1 MMPLKEKFMALFSR
15 FVPVVKPF
23 LEGLHAALDGMAEF
37 LDQFE
42 PETLRMVGK
51 FVGGFAGLFVAF
63 KMLGPAIAVLKS
75 LGAGLGLIAPAAAP
89 ATAGLIGLGQAV
101 GAFFRAIATPQ
112 ALLGIAAVTAA
123 IMGIVYAIGL
133 YNELSSKEDEAK
145 ARQAEANVALAE
157 SFKDIGTNLEVL
169 SMSTFETPIAGLQ
182 AMAQALGQFEDVS
195 VDARATLT
203 NLALISAG
211 KAADSASN
219 AKIVAA
225 GAATINN
232 NINNS
237 FAPTMTL
244 EIDGQE
250 FKAMVKDIQYN
261 TANATG

>member
-1 MMPLKEKFMALFSR
+1 
-15 FVPVVKPF
+15 
-23 LEGLHAALDGMAEF
+23 
-37 LDQFE
+37 
-42 PETLRMVGK
+42 
-51 FVGGFAGLFVAF
+51 
-63 KMLGPAIAVLKS
+63 
-75 LGAGLGLIAPAAAP
+75 LGLIAPAAAP

-169 SMSTFETPIAGLQ
+169 SMSETPIAGLQ